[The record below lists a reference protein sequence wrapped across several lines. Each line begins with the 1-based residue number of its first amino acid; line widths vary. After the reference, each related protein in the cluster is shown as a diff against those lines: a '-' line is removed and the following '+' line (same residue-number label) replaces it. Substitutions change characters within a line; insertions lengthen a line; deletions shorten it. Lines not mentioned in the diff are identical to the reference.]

1 MIEKIMRK
9 LGYEKL
15 KDIEILYTFIENP
28 PSERKMDYKKKY
40 FIENGKFQEDI
51 VLCGKC
57 LIDGYTSY
65 LIAKEIG
72 KKYVKVRRVNNEQ
85 KHKKSS
91 KKHIRRR

>member
-65 LIAKEIG
+65 LIAQEIG
-72 KKYVKVRRVNNEQ
+72 KKYVKVRRVSNEFNN
-85 KHKKSS
+85 KRNKTIKF
-91 KKHIRRR
+91 